1 MELSSDKS
9 EGDSFSIAE
18 DHIKT
23 SKEAKKHEEAHRID
37 ERRTHHDQKRS
48 MRRRVYKN
56 LIAISLAM
64 LFHNSSQSGLQSL
77 QTSYNSQT
85 LSIVSLVS
93 SSAASSISSFF
104 IPVIGFKLLGFK
116 WTAIVA
122 QFISISYVIA
132 NYFPSYYTLIPA
144 SIIHGLTDVTLM
156 ILRSSLVAALAK
168 QYSNFSTR
176 RPELTLIKFFA
187 ISSAI
192 SHLSIVINIEFYPN
206 FE

>member
-1 MELSSDKS
+1 MESSDKS
-9 EGDSFSIAE
+9 ERDSTSVSENSEKELKTE
-18 DHIKT
+18 DKSQQIDD
-23 SKEAKKHEEAHRID
+23 RI
-37 ERRTHHDQKRS
+37 THHDEKRS

-56 LIAISLAM
+56 LIALSISS
-64 LFHNSSQSGLQSL
+64 LFHSSSQSGLHSL
-77 QTSYNSQT
+77 QTSLNSQT
-85 LSIVSLVS
+85 LGTVSIIS
-93 SSAASSISSFF
+93 SSAVSTVSSFF
-104 IPVIGFKLLGFK
+104 LPIIGFKLLGFK

-122 QFISISYVIA
+122 QFISISYIIA

-156 ILRSSLVAALAK
+156 VLHSSLIAALAK

-192 SHLSIVINIEFYPN
+192 SHLSIVIYIEFYPN